1 MSEGALV
8 APPLGDGLQLVTPHL
23 RSVTQWASTA
33 APALTSFLMLAAW
46 GWGGLMPPVSS
57 PLATRRLSSLCR
69 SRIAALAAA
78 LSSRKEVLAE
88 HSAEGPW
95 QGSRVT
101 SILKVYYTAPPT
113 GYWHIVWSVSMAQ

>member
-1 MSEGALV
+1 MGIQPAP
-8 APPLGDGLQLVTPHL
+8 APP
-23 RSVTQWASTA
+23 
-33 APALTSFLMLAAW
+33 LTSFLMLAAW
-46 GWGGLMPPVSS
+46 GWGGLMPPSSS

-95 QGSRVT
+95 HGSRVT
-101 SILKVYYTAPPT
+101 WQSQVCYNAPPT
-113 GYWHIVWSVSMAQ
+113 GYWHMVWSASMAQ

>member
-1 MSEGALV
+1 
-8 APPLGDGLQLVTPHL
+8 
-23 RSVTQWASTA
+23 
-33 APALTSFLMLAAW
+33 MLAAW

-57 PLATRRLSSLCR
+57 PLATRRLSSLCL

-95 QGSRVT
+95 QGSRGN
-101 SILKVYYTAPPT
+101 VYVLHCSTHRVLAHGVVRVHGAVAGVAGASARGHGPA
-113 GYWHIVWSVSMAQ
+113 GGHGGRHVGGRGGGGLACNISL